1 MRARKATLPWWQS
14 QKSVVAVAEAR
25 GSPFRTQ
32 GSTTYFRRRSKSVT
46 AAMLEIHALESSK
59 RGLASWGPVC
69 KRANQSHAFGQGF
82 ALSFFGARP
91 FGDLWLY
98 SRPMT
103 EIADTFD
110 SAFTKAVDLGNRLAD
125 RDKDA
130 DLWDIADGLLA
141 GALQY
146 WLYSRQP
153 CGDPRCQD
161 CMPISTAEG
170 RMAELKKL
178 VEQLAAESEYFH
190 TPTDANAGR
199 A

>member
-1 MRARKATLPWWQS
+1 MGGSMLRRQ
-14 QKSVVAVAEAR
+14 R
-25 GSPFRTQ
+25 GP
-32 GSTTYFRRRSKSVT
+32 RRRKPAGMPYT
-46 AAMLEIHALESSK
+46 A
-59 RGLASWGPVC
+59 
-69 KRANQSHAFGQGF
+69 
-82 ALSFFGARP
+82 
-91 FGDLWLY
+91 D
-98 SRPMT
+98 MT
-103 EIADTFD
+103 EVADTFD

-170 RMAELKKL
+170 RMAELKRL
-178 VEQLAAESEYFH
+178 MEQLAAESEYFH

>member
-1 MRARKATLPWWQS
+1 
-14 QKSVVAVAEAR
+14 
-25 GSPFRTQ
+25 
-32 GSTTYFRRRSKSVT
+32 
-46 AAMLEIHALESSK
+46 
-59 RGLASWGPVC
+59 
-69 KRANQSHAFGQGF
+69 
-82 ALSFFGARP
+82 
-91 FGDLWLY
+91 
-98 SRPMT
+98 MT

-125 RDKDA
+125 KDKDA

-170 RMAELKKL
+170 RMAELKRL
-178 VEQLAAESEYFH
+178 MEQLAAESEYFH

-199 A
+199 ALSYRREAPHFSWAAPKLSSRPKRPATCSGASRRGPVVFQAAVVAILVPATS